1 MKDNDTYSKSEKVIL
16 GEDELEAVYGGT
28 GGAEGSIV
36 LKDRAY
42 FYGCAYD
49 GIPVACAKAGVTL
62 TGVSKYDNNWYIVPV
77 RQNFGSITM
86 MNPGYFFGSES
97 HSEMYLKR

>member
-1 MKDNDTYSKSEKVIL
+1 MKDNDTYSKSEKVML

-28 GGAEGSIV
+28 GGTGGSIE
-36 LKDRAY
+36 LKRKAF
-42 FYGCAYD
+42 FYGRAYD

-62 TGVSKYDNNWYIVPV
+62 TGVSQYNNSWYVVPV

-86 MNPGYFFGSES
+86 MDPDYFFGSES
-97 HSEMYLKR
+97 HAEMYLKR